1 MIRYKVNIYILLLS
15 SKVSNICCKCRIIAY
30 KLCAEEDVNGSHGAT
45 IGELDEETLFY
56 YASRGIDKKNAED
69 IMTKGRIEV
78 IIRKIKDEDT
88 EKLAEKQLEE
98 VLQ

>member
-1 MIRYKVNIYILLLS
+1 MPNTPRITLRPFFCS
-15 SKVSNICCKCRIIAY
+15 ACR
-30 KLCAEEDVNGSHGAT
+30 V
-45 IGELDEETLFY
+45 GELDEETLFY

-78 IIRKIKDEDT
+78 IIRKINDEDT
-88 EKLAEKQLEE
+88 EKLAEEQLEE

>member
-1 MIRYKVNIYILLLS
+1 MSEIRQYLLYS
-15 SKVSNICCKCRIIAY
+15 G
-30 KLCAEEDVNGSHGAT
+30 AEEDVNGSHGAT

-88 EKLAEKQLEE
+88 EKLAEEQLEE

>member
-1 MIRYKVNIYILLLS
+1 M
-15 SKVSNICCKCRIIAY
+15 
-30 KLCAEEDVNGSHGAT
+30 
-45 IGELDEETLFY
+45 FY

-78 IIRKIKDEDT
+78 IIRKINDEDT
-88 EKLAEKQLEE
+88 EKLAEGQLEE